1 MRIIDIVGFGDHIKR
16 NIIPALNRM
25 DDLEIGTVFARDLN
39 KAESESKDLGLKLN
53 FNRMEKLDSCNQ
65 WVYVG
70 TPISTHFPIVKKL
83 LGRSVNVIC
92 EKVLTESFSKTSQLY
107 TLAEINSCHLIEMS
121 MYKFHRQFNVI
132 KEIIS
137 RYRHDI
143 VKVEAR
149 FCIPELDQDNIRYDK
164 SACGGSTLDVGYYP
178 VSFALNILGT
188 PQRFFY
194 KTSQV
199 TNKNVD
205 TAGIVTFD
213 YENLYC
219 ICEWAIGTLYKN
231 EVIITLSDKVFKFN
245 RAFSKPHDLVLTY
258 EIITANGVSYKQV
271 PADDHFVNFFEFALS
286 ESNIESQKEVSMAVS
301 KVICEIYENHYFN

>member
-25 DDLEIGTVFARDLN
+25 DDLQIGAIFVRDLN
-39 KAESESKDLGLKLN
+39 KAESESKDLGMKLN
-53 FNRMEKLDSCNQ
+53 FTSIEKLDKSNQ
-65 WVYVG
+65 WVYIG
-70 TPISTHFPIVKKL
+70 TPINTHFPLVKKL
-83 LGRSVNVIC
+83 LERSVNVIC

-107 TLAEINSCHLIEMS
+107 VLAELNSCHLIEMS
-121 MYKFHRQFNVI
+121 MYKFHRQFYVI

-137 RYRHDI
+137 KYRNDI

-149 FCIPELDQDNIRYDK
+149 FSIPELDEDNIRYDK

-178 VSFALNILGT
+178 VSFALSTLGS

-199 TNKNVD
+199 SSKEVD

-219 ICEWAIGTLYKN
+219 ICEWAIGTPYKN
-231 EVIITLSDKVFKFN
+231 EVIITLSDKVFKFK
-245 RAFSKPHDLVLTY
+245 RAFSKPHDLALTY
-258 EIITANGVSYKQV
+258 EIITPNGVCYQQV
-271 PADDHFVNFFEFALS
+271 SADDHFVNFFEFALS
-286 ESNIESQKEVSMAVS
+286 ASNIESLKEDSMVVSR
-301 KVICEIYENHYFN
+301 VICEIYENHDFN